1 MTHKDTNNTAGMRT
15 TQGSLALRD
24 FIPDADDLIV
34 ARLKAAGVVTT
45 GKTNVPEFG
54 LGSNTYNN
62 VFGPTLNA
70 FDPALTAGGSS
81 GGAAVALALDMVP
94 VADGSDFGGSL
105 RNPAA
110 WNNVY
115 GFRPSQ
121 GLVPGGPDVEVFH
134 AQMGVDGPMG
144 RNVRDMA
151 LLLDVQAGCR
161 GTSLAPSSKA
171 WQRRQR
177 AAASLG
183 SAISTVIC
191 RSKPASSTCA
201 RPVSGASLR
210 HPS

>member
-1 MTHKDTNNTAGMRT
+1 M
-15 TQGSLALRD
+15 
-24 FIPDADDLIV
+24 
-34 ARLKAAGVVTT
+34 
-45 GKTNVPEFG
+45 
-54 LGSNTYNN
+54 
-62 VFGPTLNA
+62 FGPTLNA

-151 LLLDVQAGCR
+151 LLLDVQAGYHPQR
-161 GTSLAPSSKA
+161 ATVWTSLARSSKG
-171 WQRRQR
+171 WQRRQA
-177 AAASLG
+177 AAASRWLG
-183 SAISTVIC
+183 DLGGHLPVEAGILDLCEAALGRFAEASFVSRTLAAGFRFRSAVAGL
-191 RSKPASSTCA
+191 RDAAPGEQRLCA
-201 RPVSGASLR
+201 QNPL
-210 HPS
+210 